1 MSYTP
6 TQDDIALLRQRTKEL
21 YTRINLL
28 NKEFKTIDSLE
39 GVVTDGSYTV
49 SSNSDI
55 RRTFTCNAVMDP
67 KSNISAYNVYDWLN
81 KYLRIFVGIKDIRTK
96 GKLVKCTILQFNI
109 RTIKLLRWKRCKAV
123 GSFI

>member
-49 SSNSDI
+49 SSSSDI
-55 RRTFTCNAVMDP
+55 RRTFT
-67 KSNISAYNVYDWLN
+67 
-81 KYLRIFVGIKDIRTK
+81 
-96 GKLVKCTILQFNI
+96 
-109 RTIKLLRWKRCKAV
+109 
-123 GSFI
+123 